1 VLGII
6 SGILPPVGLAV
17 LMMLLPVILRL
28 FGQFEGIQR
37 KTGVELSLMTRFF
50 IFQVVHGFLVV
61 TISGS
66 IINALS
72 TFGKDPAG
80 IANVLATNLPLSSTF
95 FLTYATLQAL
105 SGTAGGLLQA
115 VPLIVYYVKLFILGS
130 TPRSV
135 YSIKYDLRDV
145 FFGTL
150 FPTITLLVVISFGY
164 MMISPIINGL
174 AFVAFG
180 LFYLVWKY
188 LFLWQFDQP
197 ASGDTGGLFFPKAI
211 QHMFVGLYIQQ
222 VCLAALFFL
231 LPKGRAEGGLTI
243 ALILITIFFHMLIN
257 NSYGPLLHSL
267 PLTLAHKSYGMPQ
280 TGEEDEEIGDD
291 ESADF
296 GGEDSASATDLKKKK
311 QTVPPKAD
319 LGHNGVTEEARVPP
333 ALGTKTGE
341 IQHNQ
346 GPGPSKEY
354 GASVPVEG
362 KRNEGPTDF
371 NHPASVEP
379 QRIIWI
385 PQDPLGLGEL
395 ESRELNALR
404 IESSTE
410 NATMNVGGRVDISG
424 HPPGSDP
431 NTLFG

>member
-1 VLGII
+1 
-6 SGILPPVGLAV
+6 
-17 LMMLLPVILRL
+17 
-28 FGQFEGIQR
+28 
-37 KTGVELSLMTRFF
+37 
-50 IFQVVHGFLVV
+50 
-61 TISGS
+61 
-66 IINALS
+66 
-72 TFGKDPAG
+72 
-80 IANVLATNLPLSSTF
+80 
-95 FLTYATLQAL
+95 
-105 SGTAGGLLQA
+105 
-115 VPLIVYYVKLFILGS
+115 
-130 TPRSV
+130 
-135 YSIKYDLRDV
+135 
-145 FFGTL
+145 
-150 FPTITLLVVISFGY
+150 
-164 MMISPIINGL
+164 
-174 AFVAFG
+174 

-188 LFLWQFDQP
+188 LFLWQLDQP

-231 LPKGRAEGGLTI
+231 LKKGRVEGGLTI

-280 TGEEDEEIGDD
+280 TGEQDEEIGDD

-296 GGEDSASATDLKKKK
+296 GGEESPDSPSDLKKKE
-311 QTVPPKAD
+311 TVPPKARP
-319 LGHNGVTEEARVPP
+319 GHNGVTEESRVPP
-333 ALGTKTGE
+333 PIMTGGNTGL
-341 IQHNQ
+341 QHNQ
-346 GPGPSKEY
+346 GPGPSAEY

-385 PQDPLGLGEL
+385 PQDPLGLGEA
-395 ESRELNALR
+395 ESSELMKDG

-410 NATMNVGGRVDISG
+410 NATMDAKGHVDIQG